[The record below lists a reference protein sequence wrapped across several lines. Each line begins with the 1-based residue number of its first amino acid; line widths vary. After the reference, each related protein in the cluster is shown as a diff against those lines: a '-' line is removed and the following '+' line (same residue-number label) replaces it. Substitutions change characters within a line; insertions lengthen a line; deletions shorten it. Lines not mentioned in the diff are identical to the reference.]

1 MKNKLAENLLRFGIK
16 NLNESEVSKL
26 QGLIKEDASSRK
38 AFFDSLT
45 KLDPKAAEVVAKETA
60 GVTVGNKYV
69 LSYVPSGEDQN
80 DGGGT
85 LYIYKVGASRGM
97 PYIQYIGQAI
107 NRSGMS
113 SSPDDIIM
121 NMSSQFNI
129 KDYSGG
135 YNEVWNELDNEKTQD
150 VIKGALQFIGNNQEK
165 FKEAFHKFSR
175 SPRSIDVYWDDNPQ
189 TVDRSQYGMW
199 MNKYKDNALKVIDL
213 VQDDEL
219 MYNIRF
225 KVENFRSN
233 GTYPELT
240 IPPSI

>member
-1 MKNKLAENLLRFGIK
+1 MLRFGIK
-16 NLNESEVSKL
+16 NLTESEVEKL

-38 AFFDSLT
+38 AFIAALA
-45 KLDPKAAEVVAKETA
+45 KLDPKAAEVVENQTA

-69 LSYVPSGEDQN
+69 LSYVPSGEDGN
-80 DGGGT
+80 GGGGR
-85 LYIYKVGASRGM
+85 LNMYKVGASRGM
-97 PYIQYIGQAI
+97 PYIQYIGQVI
-107 NRSGMS
+107 NRAGMS

-175 SPRSIDVYWDDNPQ
+175 SPRSIDVYWNDNPQ

-199 MNKYKDNALKVIDL
+199 MEKITGNALKVIDL

-219 MYNIRF
+219 MANIKF

-233 GTYPELT
+233 GEYPELT
-240 IPPSI
+240 IPPSV